1 MTMRVVVSFMMA
13 GEDAKSLPD
22 LLMKVVCLKKL
33 MRAL

>member
-1 MTMRVVVSFMMA
+1 MRVVVSFMMA

-22 LLMKVVCLKKL
+22 LLIKAVVPEKV